1 MLKREKDIPNSM
13 KLDFHV
19 HTKYSH
25 DSITPLETLDR
36 VCKKKGLFPVITDHD
51 TIKGALEFKRR
62 FGPCIIGE
70 EIHTKQGDLIGLF
83 LNEEIPE
90 KIDVHQAADR
100 IREQGALV
108 YMPHPFD
115 KVRSSA
121 LKAHDFKADIV
132 EVFNARVVLQEYN
145 KKAEEYADRHG
156 LLKAVG
162 SDAHFARDI
171 GTCYAEMD
179 DFDDIKSFRQS
190 LRKAKLAKAASSPF
204 VLPASKIVQTCKQ
217 PWHSLKKFLR

>member
-1 MLKREKDIPNSM
+1 M
-13 KLDFHV
+13 KIDFHI
-19 HTKYSH
+19 HTKYSP
-25 DSITPLETLDR
+25 DSFTTLEVLNK

-51 TIKGALEFKRR
+51 TIKGALEFKKH

-70 EIHTKQGDLIGLF
+70 EVDTKQGDLIGLF
-83 LNEEIPE
+83 LNEEIPR
-90 KIDVHQAADR
+90 KIDVYEAVDR

-121 LKAHDFKADIV
+121 LKVHDFKADIV
-132 EVFNARVVLQEYN
+132 EVFNARVMLQNYN
-145 KKAEEYADRHG
+145 KKADEYADKHK

-162 SDAHFARDI
+162 SDAHFSREI

-179 DFDDIKSFRQS
+179 SFDDIKGFKQS
-190 LRKAKLAKAASSPF
+190 LRKARLVKATSSPF
-204 VLPASKIVQTCKQ
+204 VLPAAKFVHCYKNPI
-217 PWHSLKKFLR
+217 HMLKKFLR